1 MLFMLNFF
9 KFGYIRLNYVK
20 MLKLIKMGYTRLYLV
35 KHYLSRLCKLKF
47 VKIDLIFFNVK
58 FG

>member
-35 KHYLSRLCKLKF
+35 KHYLSRLCKLKL
-47 VKIDLIFFNVK
+47 VKIDLIFLNVK